1 MRLYRR
7 MLIVL
12 SSIGLVSGAL
22 LMSVNMFT
30 KDRIASNK
38 QREIEEAVIKVIPGT
53 KSSLK
58 IYEEKD
64 FTVYKGRD
72 DQGNVLGIA
81 INTAAGGFQDKI
93 FYIFGL
99 DTQLTRIN
107 SLFVLDQ
114 KETPGLGAKIASA
127 EAFLQFWEGRDAE
140 QPLVLRKP
148 AVKKDALAQNEVNTI
163 TGATISSRAILA
175 GVNAALE
182 RIKKLKQE
190 GKFSIEE
197 RDGH

>member
-1 MRLYRR
+1 MRLSRR

-12 SSIGLVSGAL
+12 SLIGLVSGAL

-30 KDRIASNK
+30 KDRIASNRK
-38 QREIEEAVIKVIPGT
+38 KEIEKAVIKVIPGT

-81 INTAAGGFQDKI
+81 INTAAGGFQDRI

-114 KETPGLGAKIASA
+114 KETPGLGAKITSA
-127 EAFLQFWEGRDAE
+127 EAFLQFWEGRDVK

-148 AVKKDALAQNEVNTI
+148 AVKKDALAQNEVNTV

-175 GVNAALE
+175 SVNVALE
-182 RIKKLKQE
+182 KIKKLKQE
-190 GKFSIEE
+190 GRFSIEGS
-197 RDGH
+197 DGD

>member
-12 SSIGLVSGAL
+12 SSIGLISGAL
-22 LMSVNMFT
+22 LMSVNIFT
-30 KDRIASNK
+30 KDRIASNRQK
-38 QREIEEAVIKVIPGT
+38 EIEEAVIKVIPGT

-64 FTVYKGRD
+64 FTVYQGQD

-99 DTQLTRIN
+99 NAQLTKIN

-114 KETPGLGAKIASA
+114 KETPGLGAKITSA

-148 AVKKDALAQNEVNTI
+148 AVKKDALAPNEVNTI
-163 TGATISSRAILA
+163 TGATISSRAMLTS
-175 GVNAALE
+175 VNAALE

-190 GKFSIEE
+190 GKFSIEGS
-197 RDGH
+197 DGD

>member
-1 MRLYRR
+1 

-12 SSIGLVSGAL
+12 SLIGLVSGAL

-30 KDRIASNK
+30 KDRIASNRK
-38 QREIEEAVIKVIPGT
+38 KEIEKAVIKVIPGT

-81 INTAAGGFQDKI
+81 INTAAGGFQDRI

-114 KETPGLGAKIASA
+114 KETPGLGAKITSA
-127 EAFLQFWEGRDAE
+127 EAFLQFWEGRDVK
-140 QPLVLRKP
+140 QPLVLRRQS
-148 AVKKDALAQNEVNTI
+148 KKMR
-163 TGATISSRAILA
+163 S
-175 GVNAALE
+175 
-182 RIKKLKQE
+182 LKM
-190 GKFSIEE
+190 K
-197 RDGH
+197 